1 MLIRTFKPTFSAA
14 IDGHKFR
21 IHRTFNVTAAHN
33 TTVEFI
39 VPAAAVKNDVEEL
52 SDLSETE
59 LENHPGVVLP
69 VLMPGEIEFSHDD
82 FPLDNAVLE
91 EIVVTDFKRM
101 GGWYFITPRL
111 TLASAAIVDDPDSI
125 PEKDRDKHFVTATVK
140 EG

>member
-39 VPAAAVKNDVEEL
+39 VPAAAVKNEVEAL
-52 SDLSETE
+52 SGLSETE

-69 VLMPGEIEFSHDD
+69 VLMPGEIEFSRDD
-82 FPLDNAVLE
+82 FPLNDAVLE

-101 GGWYFITPRL
+101 GGWYFISPRL
-111 TLASAAIVDDPDSI
+111 TLASAAIVDDPDSV
-125 PEKDRDKHFVTATVK
+125 PDKERDKHFVTATVK